1 MFPKRRAVGE
11 DFLALLTL
19 RARSRHVLGL
29 ARVVQVNLGPV
40 PWRLPVDGAFP
51 RQNEVPSEHV
61 HHAGDLLLLVH
72 PVVGRH
78 VGLEVVRHLPGNSE
92 ITNNLLI

>member
-1 MFPKRRAVGE
+1 MFPKRRAGEE

-19 RARSRHVLGL
+19 RARSRHV
-29 ARVVQVNLGPV
+29 LGPV